1 MGTIPSSVTPS
12 PLRSAFVSEGTVPRP
27 TLLIVD
33 DEEGPRQSLRIV
45 FKELYDIVLADS
57 GPAALSIAR
66 SRRVDAAV
74 LDIRMSGMSGTELL
88 AQLKQ
93 LDPRIEVVML
103 TAYETVETA
112 RQAIRFGACDYLTKP
127 FEIAGIREAVEN
139 AIQRRQLAEAMGE
152 GARRLQELQ
161 EALREQQLKGELARS
176 QNEVYA
182 SVMHD
187 IGSPLTA
194 VSVLLDMVNADLD
207 ATRGGGQAPAV
218 REQLHRVGQQVA
230 RCLEIS
236 RRYLNFARD
245 RGTGHEFVRVNQAL
259 ADTRELL
266 RSHPQARRHRLEV
279 GLMPADLPIRMNGTD
294 LVQALMNLVIN
305 AFQASTTPL
314 VVSVSA
320 NYHPQPLSA
329 ALMVDTP
336 HSRFMA
342 RTDFLNQPPLMAIH
356 VQDTGPGI
364 SERHLDKIF
373 ESYFTTKPAGEGT
386 GLGLAIVRRL
396 VGSAR
401 GAIRVETE
409 PGMGTTFTLYL
420 PVEEA

>member
-1 MGTIPSSVTPS
+1 M
-12 PLRSAFVSEGTVPRP
+12 
-27 TLLIVD
+27 IVD

-45 FKELYDIVLADS
+45 FKELYDVVMADS
-57 GPAALSIAR
+57 GPAALAIAR

-127 FEIAGIREAVEN
+127 FEISGIRDAVEN
-139 AIQRRQLAEAMGE
+139 AIQRRQLAEAMVE
-152 GARRLQELQ
+152 GTRRLQELQ
-161 EALREQQLKGELARS
+161 EALRDQQLKGELARS
-176 QNEVYA
+176 QNEIYA

-194 VSVLLDMVNADLD
+194 VSVLLEMVNSDLD
-207 ATRGGGQAPAV
+207 ATRGGGQSLSV
-218 REQLHRVGQQVA
+218 RDQLQRVGQQVS

-236 RRYLNFARD
+236 RRYLNYARD
-245 RGTGHEFVRVNQAL
+245 RGTGNDSVRINQAL

-266 RSHPQARRHRLEV
+266 RSHPQARRHRLQV
-279 GLMPADLPIRMNGTD
+279 GLMPADLAIRMNGTD
-294 LVQALMNLVIN
+294 LVQALMNLAIN
-305 AFQASTTPL
+305 AFQASTEPL

-320 NYHPQPLSA
+320 NYHAQPLSA
-329 ALMVDTP
+329 ALMMDTP
-336 HSRFMA
+336 RSRFLT
-342 RTDFLNQPPLMAIH
+342 REEFLNQPPLVAIH

-373 ESYFTTKPAGEGT
+373 DSYFTTKPTGEGT

-396 VGSAR
+396 VGNAQ

-409 PGMGTTFTLYL
+409 PGMGTTFSLYL
-420 PVEEA
+420 PVEDV

>member
-1 MGTIPSSVTPS
+1 M
-12 PLRSAFVSEGTVPRP
+12 
-27 TLLIVD
+27 IVD

-45 FKELYDIVLADS
+45 FKDLYDIVLADS
-57 GPAALSIAR
+57 GAAALSIAR

-74 LDIRMSGMSGTELL
+74 LDIRMAGMSGTELL

-152 GARRLQELQ
+152 GARRLQELH
-161 EALREQQLKGELARS
+161 EALHEQQLKGELARS

-207 ATRGGGQAPAV
+207 ATRGGGQAPSV
-218 REQLHRVGQQVA
+218 REQLKRVGQQVS

-236 RRYLNFARD
+236 RRYLNYARD
-245 RGTGHEFVRVNQAL
+245 RGTGKEFVRVNQAL

-266 RSHPQARRHRLEV
+266 RSHPHARRHRLEV
-279 GLMPADLPIRMNGTD
+279 GLLPADLPIRMNGTD

-305 AFQASTTPL
+305 AFQASTNPL

-329 ALMVDTP
+329 ALMTDTP
-336 HSRFMA
+336 RSRFVA
-342 RTDFLNQPPLMAIH
+342 RADFLNQPPLMAIH

-373 ESYFTTKPAGEGT
+373 ESYFTTKPVGEGT

-396 VGSAR
+396 VGSAQ

>member
-1 MGTIPSSVTPS
+1 M
-12 PLRSAFVSEGTVPRP
+12 
-27 TLLIVD
+27 IVD

-45 FKELYDIVLADS
+45 FKDLYDIVLADS
-57 GPAALSIAR
+57 GAAALSIAR

-74 LDIRMSGMSGTELL
+74 LDIRMAGMSGTELL

-152 GARRLQELQ
+152 GARRLQELH

-207 ATRGGGQAPAV
+207 ATRGGGQAPSV

-236 RRYLNFARD
+236 RRYLNYARD
-245 RGTGHEFVRVNQAL
+245 RGTGKEFVRVNQAL

-279 GLMPADLPIRMNGTD
+279 GLLPADLPIRLNGTD

-305 AFQASTTPL
+305 AFQASTNPL

-329 ALMVDTP
+329 ALMTDTP
-336 HSRFMA
+336 RSRFVA
-342 RTDFLNQPPLMAIH
+342 RADFLNQPPLMAIH

-373 ESYFTTKPAGEGT
+373 ESYFTTKPVGEGT

-396 VGSAR
+396 VGSAQ